1 MNNILL
7 YVRVE
12 WFLEDR
18 WVFEAFDKYR
28 LELIFKSLLSGPRNS
43 RLNGG
48 RDQGQLYIDGILGK
62 HFEQCLQND
71 GIVLEMC
78 LLDLL
83 GQSSIP
89 HGDLIQNGCQEVY
102 QFFVKFLGVY
112 GASDVWK
119 QKDDFSVSL
128 TGDNIRQI
136 YLGWFQHNLAEV
148 LDEIHVYLLNLL
160 IWLANQEDLLAY
172 LV

>member
-7 YVRVE
+7 DVRIE
-12 WFLEDR
+12 WFLKDR
-18 WVFEAFDKYR
+18 RIFEALDEYR

-48 RDQGQLYIDGILGK
+48 RDQWQLYIDGILGK
-62 HFEQCLQND
+62 HLQQCLQND

-78 LLDLL
+78 LLNLL
-83 GQSSIP
+83 WQSSVP
-89 HGDLIQNGCQEVY
+89 HGDLVQNGCQEVY

-112 GASDVWK
+112 GANDVWK
-119 QKDDFSVSL
+119 QKNDISVSL
-128 TGDNIRQI
+128 TSNNIRQI
-136 YLGWFQHNLAEV
+136 YLGRFQHNLAEV